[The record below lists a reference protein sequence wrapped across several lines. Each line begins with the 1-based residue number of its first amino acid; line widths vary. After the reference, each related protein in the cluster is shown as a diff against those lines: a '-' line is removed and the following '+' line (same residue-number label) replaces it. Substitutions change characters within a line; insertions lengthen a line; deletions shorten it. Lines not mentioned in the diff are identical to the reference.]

1 MVKKLLFLFIL
12 AALFLPA
19 AGIASAQGITAMPE
33 ITATSS
39 TRFDFSLPLRQIQ
52 DISVS
57 HNFYP
62 SRGRPGNDR
71 GWVYEFVAKAF
82 TADGSF
88 IQCATNEPARV
99 AQDENDRNQHSVR
112 IGFCAGLRAGTN
124 YTLSVRVY
132 GKSERRSRN
141 TGHLVYVEYP
151 LVQVRTASASSA
163 AKPGA
168 ISGLRAIAGPTDRDR
183 SAICAVFQRAS
194 KAAYY
199 EINLYVSS
207 EGNSNF
213 WRGLWHGQDTST
225 CSNHKATDDS
235 TFHIHEEGLL
245 DDTQYVLQVRAVS
258 ADGLVGPTA
267 TTRVRTKKYAYNPAP
282 FPGKGTSSNSQA
294 AGNALEVSNITHNR
308 FTVSWPNHNR
318 NEDYANGAS
327 RTTSYRARLM
337 TAEAFIGGWTT
348 QSKSYTFTG
357 LDPETAYVVEIW
369 AIGKDMTFITS
380 SDPMKVTTAAAPQ
393 SRSSRSSAQSN
404 SQGSPG
410 DQDPNSQGGVSA
422 GQGSPQQSEPQ
433 GSPQQSEPQGSP
445 QQSEP
450 QGSPQQSEPQGS
462 PQQAAPTNTPV
473 PPPPNTPVPQSY
485 SVPNSLI
492 QTVRDYYDDNVAAG
506 RAGKNWLR
514 VLIAFGVET
523 DDELTP
529 MTAAEARERVSK
541 WGGWRPVAE
550 ALEQLEG

>member
-33 ITATSS
+33 ITSTSS

-88 IQCATNEPARV
+88 IQCATDEPAKV
-99 AQDENDRNQHSVR
+99 AQDENDRSRHSVR
-112 IGFCAGLRAGTN
+112 KGFCAGLSADTT
-124 YTLSVRVY
+124 YTLLVRVY

-151 LVQVRTASASSA
+151 LVQVRTASAISA

-168 ISGLRAIAGPTDRDR
+168 IGNLRIETVTNSDTIEFCFSFR
-183 SAICAVFQRAS
+183 RAS
-194 KAAYY
+194 NAAYY
-199 EINLYVSS
+199 EVNLYVSS
-207 EGNSNF
+207 EGNSNH
-213 WRGLWHGQDTST
+213 WGGLGGSRDTD
-225 CSNHKATDDS
+225 CSNHNTSDDS
-235 TFHIHEEGLL
+235 VYTGKVEVPFHNTEYVIH
-245 DDTQYVLQVRAVS
+245 VRAVS
-258 ADGLVGPTA
+258 ADGLAGPTA
-267 TTRVRTKKYAYNPAP
+267 TTRARSARYEYNPAT
-282 FPGKGTSSNSQA
+282 FP
-294 AGNALEVSNITHNR
+294 NALDVSNITHNS
-308 FTVSWPNHNR
+308 FKVSWPNHNR
-318 NEDYANGAS
+318 NEDYAGGAS

-337 TAEAFIGGWTT
+337 TDEAFIGGWTT

-357 LDPETAYVVEIW
+357 LAPETTYVVEIS
-369 AIGKDMTFITS
+369 AVGKDMTFTTS
-380 SDPMKVTTAAAPQ
+380 SDPKNVTTAAAPQ

-422 GQGSPQQSEPQ
+422 GQGSPQQA
-433 GSPQQSEPQGSP
+433 
-445 QQSEP
+445 EP

-473 PPPPNTPVPQSY
+473 PPPPNTPAPQQSY

-492 QTVRDYYDDNVAAG
+492 LTVRGYYDENVAAG

-514 VLIAFGVET
+514 VLIAFGAET
-523 DDELTP
+523 HDSLTP
-529 MTAAEARERVSK
+529 MTAAEARERVSR
-541 WGGWRPVAE
+541 WAGWRPVAE